1 MRTLFISEKYIKENS
16 VIDENT
22 DYKKILPTVWQ
33 CQMQYIQ
40 NLLGTKLY
48 EYLIAEINDLIDNS
62 TPLDAVD
69 KTLIDDYISDTHL
82 YWCEYELQIPLLYET
97 RNKNVSKNRS
107 DNGEPVSL
115 RESYR
120 IENRFKDKAEF
131 FSKRLTDYLCANKDL
146 YPAYCTED
154 ELDEVRPKQARAT
167 TSLYLNKVIKGVF
180 GSSLSNQVIW

>member
-48 EYLIAEINDLIDNS
+48 EYLIVEIDDLIDNA
-62 TPLDAVD
+62 TPLEAVD
-69 KTLIDDYISDTHL
+69 KTLIDDYISDAHL
-82 YWCEYELQIPLLYET
+82 YWCEYELQIPLLYES

-107 DNGEPVSL
+107 DNGEPVNIK
-115 RESYR
+115 ESYR
-120 IENRFKDKAEF
+120 IENRLKAKAEF
-131 FSKRLTDYLCANKDL
+131 FSKRLSDYLDANSSL
-146 YPAYCTED
+146 YPSYCTET
-154 ELDEVRPKQARAT
+154 ECDEVTPKDGKYT
-167 TSLYLNKVIKGVF
+167 TNVF
-180 GSSLSNQVIW
+180 M

>member
-48 EYLIAEINDLIDNS
+48 EYLIVEINDLLDNAV
-62 TPLDAVD
+62 PLEAVD
-69 KTLIDDYISDTHL
+69 KTLIDDYISDAHL

-107 DNGEPVSL
+107 DNADPIGL
-115 RESYR
+115 KESYR

-131 FSKRLTDYLCANKDL
+131 FSERLSDYLCANSDL
-146 YPAYCTED
+146 YPSYCTED
-154 ELDEVRPKQARAT
+154 ASDEVRPTEGKPT
-167 TSLYLNKVIKGVF
+167 TNLYLG
-180 GSSLSNQVIW
+180 

>member
-48 EYLIAEINDLIDNS
+48 EYLIVEIDDLIDNA
-62 TPLDAVD
+62 TPLEADD
-69 KTLIDDYISDTHL
+69 KILIDDYISDAHL
-82 YWCEYELQIPLLYET
+82 YWCEYELQIPLLYES

-107 DNGEPVSL
+107 DNGEPVSIK
-115 RESYR
+115 ESYR
-120 IENRFKDKAEF
+120 IENRFKAKAEF
-131 FSKRLTDYLCANKDL
+131 FSKRLSDYLCANKDL
-146 YPAYCTED
+146 YPAFCTED
-154 ELDEVRPKQARAT
+154 SIDEVIPRQGKY
-167 TSLYLNKVIKGVF
+167 SVNIVM
-180 GSSLSNQVIW
+180 